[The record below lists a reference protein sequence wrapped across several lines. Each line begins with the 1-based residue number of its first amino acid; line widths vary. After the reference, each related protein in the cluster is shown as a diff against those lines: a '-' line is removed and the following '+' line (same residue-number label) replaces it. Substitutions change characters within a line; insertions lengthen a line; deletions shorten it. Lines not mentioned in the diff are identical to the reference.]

1 MHDTAHVAQATASS
15 KRLGM
20 GCGSSVP
27 SGAAGPKDELTI
39 LLMGIDNSGKTTLT
53 YSLKSGVW
61 GEGAGLL
68 CGDRRET
75 PPQLHRL

>member
-1 MHDTAHVAQATASS
+1 M
-15 KRLGM
+15 
-20 GCGSSVP
+20 P